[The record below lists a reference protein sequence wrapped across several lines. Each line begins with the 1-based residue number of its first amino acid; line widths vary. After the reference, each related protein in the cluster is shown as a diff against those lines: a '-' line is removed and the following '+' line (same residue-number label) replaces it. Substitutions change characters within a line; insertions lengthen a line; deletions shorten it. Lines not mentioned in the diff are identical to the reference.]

1 MCILFSIFSLTLFQA
16 NMNRGQDR
24 GPRENADQEF
34 YGDLQDQDLAAILEL
49 KDNLNRENMAPRGR
63 SPTENDLPLPHGVPH
78 DLHLGMGDVQRGSLD
93 NLHFPVDDRH
103 IDWNEKH
110 DI

>member
-1 MCILFSIFSLTLFQA
+1 
-16 NMNRGQDR
+16 MNRGQDR

-63 SPTENDLPLPHGVPH
+63 SPTENTLPLPHGVPH